1 MADEVYD
8 SIAYLYDGTLEGL
21 FTAVFCAFERH
32 EVPADICRA
41 DTYQPRLAQTAVTID
56 TSLQK
61 ADRVRAGIFRACGR
75 RGYRRIR
82 RAALSDD
89 PAAPTA
95 VYQFIAYAMAENAKR
110 PCSRCP
116 RRGTCRSAFASP
128 KLTSCPKVVGRLI
141 DDVANPVIK
150 PVHKL
155 SVAVNRECEHMRQFI
170 RFQELEGGLFYA
182 RCNPSANVV
191 PLIMDHFAERFNVQ
205 PFIIYDEAHSIAGIS
220 EGGNWQLVN
229 TRDWPDHEL
238 RLPPAAADE
247 AVMADAWR
255 RFYRALSVNCRY
267 NPELRRHFM
276 PKRLWKN
283 ITEVQGEA

>member
-1 MADEVYD
+1 MKELYD
-8 SIAYLYDGTLEGL
+8 SVAYLYDGTLEGL

-32 EVPADICRA
+32 ETPMDVCRT
-41 DTYQPRLAQTAVTID
+41 DSYQPRLSQLAVTIE
-56 TSLQK
+56 TSLPK
-61 ADRVRAGIFRACGR
+61 ADRVRAGILRACGR
-75 RGYRRIR
+75 RGYRRVR

-89 PAAPTA
+89 PSAASA
-95 VYQFIAYAMAENAKR
+95 VYRFIAFAMAENAKR
-110 PCSRCP
+110 PCSTCP
-116 RRGTCRSAFASP
+116 RRGTCRSAFTNP

-141 DDVANPVIK
+141 DDVANPAIK

-155 SVAVNRECEHMRQFI
+155 SMFVNRECEHMRQFL

-182 RCNPSANVV
+182 RCNPKANVV

-205 PFIIYDEAHSIAGIS
+205 PFIIYDENHHIAGIS

-238 RLPPAAADE
+238 RLPPTTASE
-247 AVMADAWR
+247 ATMAEAWR
-255 RFYRALSVNCRY
+255 RFYRALAVDCRY
-267 NPELRRHFM
+267 NPELRRCFM

>member
-1 MADEVYD
+1 MEELYD

-32 EVPADICRA
+32 EEPADVCRA
-41 DTYQPRLAQTAVTID
+41 DAYQPRLSQLAVTIE
-56 TSLQK
+56 TSLPK
-61 ADRVRAGIFRACGR
+61 ADRVRKGIIRAAGR
-75 RGYRRIR
+75 RGYRRVR
-82 RAALSDD
+82 RAALSDSPD
-89 PAAPTA
+89 AGTA
-95 VYQFIAYAMAENAKR
+95 VYRFIAFAMAENAKR
-110 PCSRCP
+110 PCHRCP

-128 KLTSCPKVVGRLI
+128 KQTSCPRVVGHLI
-141 DDVANPVIK
+141 DDVASPAVK

-170 RFQELEGGLFYA
+170 RFRELEGGLFYA
-182 RCNPSANVV
+182 RCNPKANVV

-205 PFIIYDEAHSIAGIS
+205 PFIIYDENHHIAGIS
-220 EGGNWQLVN
+220 EGGDWQLVD
-229 TRDWPDHEL
+229 TRDWPGHEL
-238 RLPPAAADE
+238 RLPPETSGE

-255 RFYRALSVNCRY
+255 RFYRALSVDCRY
-267 NPELRRHFM
+267 NPELRRRFM

>member
-1 MADEVYD
+1 MQEVYD

-32 EVPADICRA
+32 EVPTDVCREAD
-41 DTYQPRLAQTAVTID
+41 YQPRLSQLAITIE

-61 ADRVRAGIFRACGR
+61 ADRVRAGILRACGR
-75 RGYRRIR
+75 RGYRRVR
-82 RAALSDD
+82 RAALSDNPSAGTD
-89 PAAPTA
+89 
-95 VYQFIAYAMAENAKR
+95 VYRFVAFAMAENAKR
-110 PCSRCP
+110 PCHGCP
-116 RRGTCRSAFASP
+116 RRGTCRSAFCSP
-128 KLTSCPKVVGRLI
+128 RQSSCPKVVGRLI
-141 DDVANPVIK
+141 DDVTNPAVK

-182 RCNPSANVV
+182 RCNPKANVV

-205 PFIIYDEAHSIAGIS
+205 PFIIYDENHAIAGIS
-220 EGGNWQLVN
+220 EGGDWQLVN

-238 RLPPAAADE
+238 KLPPATATE

-267 NPELRRHFM
+267 NPELRRQLM

-283 ITEVQGEA
+283 ITEVKGEA

>member
-1 MADEVYD
+1 MEELYD

-32 EVPADICRA
+32 EEPADVCSA
-41 DTYQPRLAQTAVTID
+41 DAYQPRLSQLAVTIE
-56 TSLQK
+56 TSLPK
-61 ADRVRAGIFRACGR
+61 ADRVRKGIIRAAGR
-75 RGYRRIR
+75 RGYRRVR
-82 RAALSDD
+82 RAALSDSPD
-89 PAAPTA
+89 AGTA
-95 VYQFIAYAMAENAKR
+95 VYRFIAFAMAENAKR
-110 PCSRCP
+110 PCHSCP

-128 KLTSCPKVVGRLI
+128 KQTSCPRVVGRLI
-141 DDVANPVIK
+141 DDVASPAVK

-170 RFQELEGGLFYA
+170 RFRELEGGLFYA
-182 RCNPSANVV
+182 RCNPKANVV

-205 PFIIYDEAHSIAGIS
+205 PFIIFDENHHIAGIS
-220 EGGNWQLVN
+220 EGGDWQLVD
-229 TRDWPDHEL
+229 TRNWPGHEL
-238 RLPPAAADE
+238 RLPPEAAGE
-247 AVMADAWR
+247 KEMADAWR
-255 RFYRALSVNCRY
+255 RFYRALSVDCRY